1 MTESLSGENQATGSP
16 LALLLKSV
24 SKSFGLVRANRDVDL
39 SVEAGTIHG
48 IIGENGAGK
57 STLMNIL
64 YGLHRADSGEMWID
78 GELTAIRSS
87 ADAIGHGIGMV
98 HQHFMLVPNF
108 SVIENVMLGSE
119 GGSLLKE
126 GRTATLKV
134 LDDLGQNYGMTV
146 DPEAIVSELSV
157 GLQQRVEI
165 IKALKGG
172 ARVLILDEPTGVLTP
187 NEAQQLFEILKVL
200 RDDGVTILL
209 ITHKLA
215 EIMAITDAVSIMRN
229 GEMVGHRKTRET
241 NPQELAEL
249 MVGRQVLL
257 NVDRGVANPAEPLL
271 AVEDLSLTSSGGQE
285 LLKKMSFEVR
295 AGEILGVAGV
305 AGNGQSELLE
315 ILAGM
320 QQATSGSIQ
329 VLGQT
334 ITAKDPKDPKSV
346 RAMGVGHIPEDRH
359 HHGLV
364 LEFEAQEN
372 IVLGQHDGALAGQ
385 GKFLDNRAITAHC
398 RTLMDIYDIRPTNP
412 NLKAKNFS
420 GGNQQK
426 IVIAREMNANPKVLI
441 VGQPT
446 RGVDIGAI
454 EFIHKQLIALRD
466 AGCAI
471 LLVSVELDEIMGL
484 SDRIMVMNAGKQV
497 GILDREEANEQ
508 KLGLMMAGLSSDQA
522 A

>member
-1 MTESLSGENQATGSP
+1 MTDKKAGENQATGSP
-16 LALLLKSV
+16 LAIQLKSI
-24 SKSFGLVRANRDVDL
+24 SKSFGLVRANRNVDL

-64 YGLHRADSGEMWID
+64 YGLHRADSGEFWVN
-78 GELTAIRSS
+78 GEQTAIRSS
-87 ADAIGHGIGMV
+87 ADAIGLGIGMV

-108 SVIENVMLGSE
+108 SVIENVMLGTE
-119 GGSLLKE
+119 GGSLLRD
-126 GRTATLKV
+126 GRAATLET
-134 LDDLGQNYGMTV
+134 LGNLSRDYGMGV
-146 DPEAIVSELSV
+146 DPEALVSELPV

-165 IKALKGG
+165 VKALKGG
-172 ARVLILDEPTGVLTP
+172 AKILILDEPTGVLTP

-200 RDDGVTILL
+200 RDDGVTVLL

-215 EIMAITDAVSIMRN
+215 EIMAITDNVSIMRA
-229 GEMVGHRKTRET
+229 GEMVGHRNTSET

-249 MVGRQVLL
+249 MVGRSVLL
-257 NVDRGVANPAEPLL
+257 SVDRGQANPGEVLMSVDNLDCLSSNGRKLL
-271 AVEDLSLTSSGGQE
+271 SE
-285 LLKKMSFEVR
+285 MSFNVR
-295 AGEILGVAGV
+295 GGEILGVAGV

-315 ILAGM
+315 ILTGM
-320 QQATSGSIQ
+320 RSASSGTIE

-334 ITAKDPKDPKSV
+334 ITAADPKDPKAV

-359 HHGLV
+359 HHGLI

-372 IVLGQHDGALAGQ
+372 IVLGQHDGALAGK
-385 GKFLDNRAITAHC
+385 GRMLDNKAITAHC
-398 RTLMDIYDIRPTNP
+398 RSLMDIYDVRPTNP
-412 NLKAKNFS
+412 HLSAKNFS

-426 IVIAREMNANPKVLI
+426 LVIARELSANPKVLI

-454 EFIHKQLIALRD
+454 EFIHKELIALRD

-484 SDRIMVMNAGKQV
+484 SDRIMVMNAGQQV
-497 GILDREEANEQ
+497 GILDREDANEQ
-508 KLGLMMAGLSSDQA
+508 KLGLMMAGLSADQA